1 MADIINDFL
10 AAIQSNPQA
19 SQEFSRLK
27 NNAALYGGGAAA
39 MGAGSVL
46 PEPVINTG
54 RTVVEGVNQM
64 TDDFGRYTIDPMLQQ
79 MLPPGMDVNVNTG
92 VSPMAAVRGL
102 LSQGGMPPVNPS
114 ANVSYQAP
122 GGGLYG
128 SGTVTPQG
136 MANPTVGYS
145 TPVLGGAG
153 SFDASVSSSG
163 PVSKFPSSSDLFAAA
178 RLNLKF

>member
-1 MADIINDFL
+1 VADIVNDFL

-27 NNAALYGGGAAA
+27 DKAMLYGGGAAA
-39 MGAGSVL
+39 MGAGSMV
-46 PEPVINTG
+46 PEPVVNTG
-54 RTVVEGVNQM
+54 RTAVEGVNQM
-64 TDDFGRYTIDPMLQQ
+64 ADDFGRNTIDPMLNQ
-79 MLPPGMDVNVNTG
+79 MLPQGMDVNVNTG

-114 ANVSYQAP
+114 ANISYQAP